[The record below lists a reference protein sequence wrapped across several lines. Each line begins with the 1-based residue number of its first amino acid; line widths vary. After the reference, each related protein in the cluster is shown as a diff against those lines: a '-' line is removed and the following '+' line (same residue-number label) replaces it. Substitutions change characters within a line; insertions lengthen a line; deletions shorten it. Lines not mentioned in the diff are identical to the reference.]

1 MSNYL
6 EIGISPSD
14 EFSSKMLK
22 ETHESIPGDTHPI
35 IHSNKGCTIELII
48 GLN

>member
-6 EIGISPSD
+6 EIVISPSD
-14 EFSSKMLK
+14 EFSSRRLK
-22 ETHESIPGDTHPI
+22 ETHESIPGDNHPI
-35 IHSNKGCTIELII
+35 IHSNRGCTIELIM